1 MKAYSED
8 LREKIVD
15 AVQRR
20 GMNKCQAARTFDVS
34 LATVKRY
41 ARKSRDGR
49 SLSPG
54 KSPGRAPKMDAR
66 SRKLLEE
73 DVKERPTATLAE
85 RSEYLRAVTGLRI
98 SRSVICR
105 TIKKLGSTRK
115 KGDEPP
121 QNGTSSKEP
130 PGG

>member
-15 AVQRR
+15 AVDRR
-20 GMNKCQAARTFDVS
+20 GMNKCQAARSFDVS

-41 ARKSRDGR
+41 ARKSRDGL

-54 KSPGRAPKMDAR
+54 KSPGRAPKMDHR

-73 DVKERPTATLAE
+73 DVKQRPTATLAE
-85 RSEYLRAVTGLRI
+85 RSEYLKAVTGLEF
-98 SRSVICR
+98 SSSVLCR
-105 TIKKLGSTRK
+105 TIKRMDATRK
-115 KGDEPP
+115 KEP
-121 QNGTSSKEP
+121 
-130 PGG
+130 